1 MWFDVETFDEDV
13 FDVRID
19 VETPLVPSISGPPSY
34 RSSSPTSS
42 SSLDLWMTDKATIKR
57 KCHYFSALT
66 SITKYANITIHKKTS
81 WLPASLKDNITLL
94 IGIHRSSE
102 TAFFRADFKP

>member
-13 FDVRID
+13 FNVRLD

-42 SSLDLWMTDKATIKR
+42 SSSDLWMMDKGDDKKKMPLFLCPGASFK
-57 KCHYFSALT
+57 KLT
-66 SITKYANITIHKKTS
+66 
-81 WLPASLKDNITLL
+81 
-94 IGIHRSSE
+94 
-102 TAFFRADFKP
+102 